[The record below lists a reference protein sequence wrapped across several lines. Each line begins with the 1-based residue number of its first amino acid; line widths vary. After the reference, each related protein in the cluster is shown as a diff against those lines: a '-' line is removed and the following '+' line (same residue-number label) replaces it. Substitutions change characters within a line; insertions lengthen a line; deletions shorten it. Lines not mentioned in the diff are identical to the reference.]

1 MTAEYNRFAALY
13 DPLLSW
19 ALRSVRKTVIAELS
33 DRTDAIILDMC
44 CGTGKQ
50 LKLLHEHRFRHLHCL
65 DISEAMLAI
74 AEKGDHNIV
83 VHLKDATRTGFPDAM
98 FDVVLVSFAIH
109 EKDGETH
116 GRMLDEAHRV
126 LKPGGTL
133 LIADY
138 RFTPISRN
146 VARWA
151 IHLVERVAGGDH
163 YRNFREYCRR
173 GGLDAIMGNRPF
185 RLLHHQPVLMNN
197 GTVARYEKTVETS

>member
-13 DPLLSW
+13 DPLLSA
-19 ALRSVRKTVIAELS
+19 ALRSVRRTVLAELS
-33 DRTDAIILDMC
+33 GRTDAVILDMC

-65 DISEAMLAI
+65 DISQAMLAI

-83 VHLKDATRTGFPDAM
+83 VHQQDATRTGFPDAT

-109 EKDGETH
+109 EKDAETH

-126 LKPGGTL
+126 LKPDGNL
-133 LIADY
+133 LVADY
-138 RFTPISRN
+138 RFTPASRTA
-146 VARWA
+146 ARWT
-151 IHLVERVAGGDH
+151 IHFVERIAGGDH
-163 YRNFREYCRR
+163 YRNFRAYCQR
-173 GGLDAIMGNRPF
+173 GGLDAIMAGRPF

-197 GTVARYEKTVETS
+197 GTVARYERMAATT